1 MDRRTVLKNL
11 ALVIG
16 GAVLLPS
23 CMHDDGTSY
32 VQLKHIQLDAG
43 QQGLI
48 ADMCETIIPKTN
60 TPGARDLN
68 LPAFVLKMI
77 DDCYGKKDQ
86 QAFLTG
92 LGKFSEMVKAK
103 YNSSFGDLAAKDRE
117 AVLTGIENSNKPKAG
132 AAKAPVRRPGPQKKL
147 DADPLTAFYWGVKQ
161 QTIFAYT
168 TSQYFMTKL
177 IFYDM
182 IPGRYNVHYPV
193 SKLKLA

>member
-23 CMHDDGTSY
+23 CLHSDGTTY
-32 VQLKHIQLDAG
+32 IKLKHINIDAD
-43 QQGLI
+43 QERLI
-48 ADMCETIIPKTN
+48 GDMCETLIPKTN
-60 TPGARDLN
+60 TPGANDLH

-86 QAFLTG
+86 EAFLTG
-92 LGKFSEMVKAK
+92 LGKFTDMVKTK
-103 YNSSFGDLAAKDRE
+103 HNSSFSDLSIKDRE
-117 AVLTGIENSNKPKAG
+117 AVLTGIENSAKPKDG
-132 AAKAPVRRPGPQKKL
+132 AKAPARRPKPQKHL
-147 DADPLTAFYWGVKQ
+147 QADPVMAFYWDIKQ

-177 IFYDM
+177 VFYDM
-182 IPGRYNVHYPV
+182 VPGRYNVHYPV
-193 SKLKLA
+193 SKLKHA

>member
-1 MDRRTVLKNL
+1 MNRRTVLKNL

-23 CMHDDGTSY
+23 CLHPDGTAY
-32 VQLKHIQLDAG
+32 IKLKHIHLDAD
-43 QQGLI
+43 QQKLI
-48 ADMCETIIPKTN
+48 AEMCETFIPKTN
-60 TPGARDLN
+60 TPGAKELN

-86 QAFLTG
+86 QAFLAG
-92 LGKFSEMVKAK
+92 LVKFNDLVKTK
-103 YNSSFGDLAAKDRE
+103 YNSSFRDLSVQDRE
-117 AVLTGIENSNKPKAG
+117 AALTGIESTAKPRG
-132 AAKAPVRRPGPQKKL
+132 TAKAPVRKPAPQKHL
-147 DADPLTAFYWGVKQ
+147 DADPLLAFYWAVKQ

-177 IFYDM
+177 VFYDM

>member
-23 CMHDDGTSY
+23 CLHPDGTVY
-32 VQLKHIQLDAG
+32 IRLKHINIDAD
-43 QQGLI
+43 QQKLI
-48 ADMCETIIPKTN
+48 GDMCETFIPKTN
-60 TPGARDLN
+60 TPGAKELN

-92 LGKFSEMVKAK
+92 LGKFNDLVKTK
-103 YNSSFGDLAAKDRE
+103 YASSFSDLGIKDRE
-117 AVLTGIENSNKPKAG
+117 AVLSGIENSAKPKEG
-132 AAKAPVRRPGPQKKL
+132 AKAPAGRPRPQKHL
-147 DADPLTAFYWGVKQ
+147 QADPLMAFYWTVKQ

-177 IFYDM
+177 VFYDM
-182 IPGRYNVHYPV
+182 IPGRYHVHYPV